1 MIRVDIYLSE
11 GKIKGFNVSGH
22 AEFEDTG
29 KDIVCAGVSILT
41 YNTIDTFTDILKIKD
56 YIKYSIE
63 ENDIELT
70 LDKELDKQKMHD
82 AQLILQKYEL
92 GIQSILKEY
101 SDYIELYYTEV

>member
-1 MIRVDIYLSE
+1 MIRVDIYLRE

-22 AEFEDTG
+22 AEFDDSG

-41 YNTIDTFTDILKIKD
+41 FNTIDAFTDILKIKK
-56 YIKYSIE
+56 YIQYSIE
-63 ENDIELT
+63 DNHIELI
-70 LDKELDKQKMHD
+70 LNKELDKEKMHD
-82 AQLILQKYEL
+82 AQLILKKYEL

>member
-70 LDKELDKQKMHD
+70 LDKELDKEKMHD

>member
-41 YNTIDTFTDILKIKD
+41 YNTIDNIYRDILKIKD

-70 LDKELDKQKMHD
+70 LDKELNKQKMHD
-82 AQLILQKYEL
+82 AQLILQNM
-92 GIQSILKEY
+92 S
-101 SDYIELYYTEV
+101 